1 MFDLILDL
9 STSREGGGSDLDR
22 CTAAFSLR
30 SSFSQVRKTCSLA
43 QSGSPNGQIPL
54 ARALATA
61 KSESTEHVR
70 ARGGWRVGGSMS
82 NGNKCWV
89 DGLTDGGRTDRQTD
103 TRDERGRR
111 TPKDSLYSIHKDIW
125 QLRRE
130 GRPEVIH
137 APTPTLTMMMVHF
150 RTKTSAISSV
160 D

>member
-89 DGLTDGGRTDRQTD
+89 DGLTDGGRTDRQTHG
-103 TRDERGRR
+103 TREDAGR
-111 TPKDSLYSIHKDIW
+111 PKILSILSTRIFGNC
-125 QLRRE
+125 E
-130 GRPEVIH
+130 GR
-137 APTPTLTMMMVHF
+137 AGQ
-150 RTKTSAISSV
+150 K
-160 D
+160 